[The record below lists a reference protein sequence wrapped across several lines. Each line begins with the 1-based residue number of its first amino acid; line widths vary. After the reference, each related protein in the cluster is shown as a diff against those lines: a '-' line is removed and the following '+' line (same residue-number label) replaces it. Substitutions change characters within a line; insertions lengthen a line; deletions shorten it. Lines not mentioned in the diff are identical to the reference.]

1 MLRKR
6 TLIMI
11 AVVIVVV
18 IGLAVALLLSDQSFL
33 TPGLNPAVQDNL
45 NAGVNQPVDNQLPV
59 DNQPE
64 LTPPALTQTEQ
75 ALTTV
80 ARNFAERFG
89 SFSTD
94 SDYANLAEVKL
105 LASARVSA
113 QLDRLMTA
121 EAGAQYYG
129 VSSKVLKVEITNLD
143 ESQGEAAVTVV
154 LQREE
159 TNARQQNLV
168 YYQELY
174 LTFISSAGNW
184 LVDSYNW
191 QVLD

>member
-1 MLRKR
+1 
-6 TLIMI
+6 MI
-11 AVVIVVV
+11 AVMIVVV

-33 TPGLNPAVQDNL
+33 IPGLNPAVQDNL
-45 NAGVNQPVDNQLPV
+45 NAGVNQPVENQPPL

-129 VSSKVLKVEITNLD
+129 VSSKVLKVEITNL
-143 ESQGEAAVTVV
+143 
-154 LQREE
+154 E